1 VELRVLV
8 SNTVAKQLEAV
19 LSEQHLGLRQMST
32 EVGEAL

>member
-8 SNTVAKQLEAV
+8 SDTVAEQLKVV